1 MGENWGYFN
10 EQVALGHPH
19 ETIKLIA
26 EGDRIFSEMIDMLDA
41 LGIRKGKEVVGKYYQ
56 QLRNPQDTVS
66 GKMWT
71 IIQENPTVNWV
82 IFWKPISKYGL

>member
-1 MGENWGYFN
+1 
-10 EQVALGHPH
+10 
-19 ETIKLIA
+19 
-26 EGDRIFSEMIDMLDA
+26 MIDMLDA

-71 IIQENPTVNWV
+71 IIQENSNSELGNILETNIKVWPLNAL
-82 IFWKPISKYGL
+82 IN

>member
-1 MGENWGYFN
+1 
-10 EQVALGHPH
+10 
-19 ETIKLIA
+19 
-26 EGDRIFSEMIDMLDA
+26 MIDMLDA

-71 IIQENPTVNWV
+71 IIQENSNSELGN
-82 IFWKPISKYGL
+82 IFGNQYQSMAFERPYQLAVSVRWNYPHKFSYLMRFKKVWKSKF

>member
-1 MGENWGYFN
+1 
-10 EQVALGHPH
+10 
-19 ETIKLIA
+19 
-26 EGDRIFSEMIDMLDA
+26 MIDMLDA

-71 IIQENPTVNWV
+71 IIQENSTVNWV